1 MKARGFSGRVGIFVT
16 GWILTGVVL
25 NAVADTIEMRNG
37 DRYVGKVV
45 AIDDAHIKLKNE
57 NLGVLQIDRQ
67 KVTTIH
73 LGDAVATA
81 SAVPADSATATT
93 NAVAG
98 VKPTASASETGQAVI
113 DAVRSQFLGAAGPEA
128 NQLFNNAAQGVLSG
142 KTTVGDIRSQ
152 AQSAANE
159 IRKLQKELGGE
170 GDALDGYLSILDHFL
185 SETRTVAPT
194 TKASEIAR

>member
-57 NLGVLQIDRQ
+57 NLGDLQIDRQ

-73 LGDAVATA
+73 LGDPVATA
-81 SAVPADSATATT
+81 SAVPAGSATSTT
-93 NAVAG
+93 NSVAA
-98 VKPTASASETGQAVI
+98 VKPTASATGQEVI